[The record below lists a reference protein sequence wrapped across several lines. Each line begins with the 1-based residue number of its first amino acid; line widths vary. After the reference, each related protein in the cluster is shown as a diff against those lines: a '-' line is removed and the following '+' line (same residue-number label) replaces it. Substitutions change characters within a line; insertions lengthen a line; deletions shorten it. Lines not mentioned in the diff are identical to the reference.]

1 MTNKAQ
7 YHVTAIGNALVDFL
21 CPVQDTFITKMG
33 FEKGGFTLI
42 DIHKAKNL
50 YQNMGPAKEMSGGS
64 AANTI
69 AALSELG
76 CHTGFIG
83 AIANDQVGNIFAH
96 DIQSIGVNFKPII
109 HDTSHENE
117 TGRCYI
123 LVSQDAQRTMC
134 TYLGIAG
141 IVPERKLDF
150 SLIENSQILY
160 VEGYMW
166 VIEETKN
173 AILKAIDYAHHHGR
187 KAAFTLSDVFCVNSF
202 RDEFLDLINH
212 KCDIVFANEAE
223 AKALFQV
230 NTLDDVIKH
239 AQKTG
244 KIFAITCGAHGSI
257 IVDNNIIIK
266 NEAIKPNQLVDT
278 TGAGDAFA
286 AGFLY
291 GMTHNMGYAESAHIG
306 SLIATEVISHIGA
319 RSDKDL
325 KNLLQE
331 SKKVS

>member
-1 MTNKAQ
+1 MTNKAK

-21 CPVQDTFITKMG
+21 CSVNDDFITNMG
-33 FEKGGFTLI
+33 FSKGGFSLI
-42 DIHKAKNL
+42 DTVQAKNL
-50 YQNMGPAKEMSGGS
+50 YKNMGPSQEMSGGS

-76 CHTGFIG
+76 CQTGFIG

-96 DIQSIGVNFKPII
+96 DIQSIGVDFKPII
-109 HDTSHENE
+109 HDASGDNE

-141 IVPERKLDF
+141 IIPEAKLDF

-166 VIEETKN
+166 VVNETKN
-173 AILKAIDYAHHHGR
+173 AIVKAIDYAHHHGR
-187 KAAFTLSDVFCVNSF
+187 KAAFTLSDVFCVNTF
-202 RDEFLDLINH
+202 RDEFLDLINN
-212 KCDIVFANEAE
+212 KCDIIFANELE

-230 NTLDDVIKH
+230 DTLEDVIKH

-244 KIFAITCGAHGSI
+244 KIFAITCGEHGAI
-257 IVDNNIIIK
+257 IIDNNSVVNNK
-266 NEAIKPNQLVDT
+266 AVKPSQLVDT

-291 GMTHNMGYAESAHIG
+291 GMTNNMNYAEAAHIG
-306 SLIATEVISHIGA
+306 SLIASEVISHMGA
-319 RSDKDL
+319 RSNKDL

-331 SKKVS
+331 SKKAS

>member
-1 MTNKAQ
+1 MTNQAT

-21 CPVQDTFITKMG
+21 CSVDDSFITNMG
-33 FEKGGFTLI
+33 FSKGGFTLI
-42 DIHKAKNL
+42 DIHKAKDL
-50 YQNMGPAKEMSGGS
+50 YKNMGPAKEISGGS

-76 CHTGFIG
+76 CKTGFIG
-83 AIANDQVGNIFAH
+83 SITNDQVGDIFAH
-96 DIQSIGVNFKPII
+96 DIQSIGVDFKPII
-109 HDTSHENE
+109 HTASNDNE

-123 LVSQDAQRTMC
+123 LVSKDAQRTMC

-141 IVPERKLDF
+141 IVPESKLNF

-166 VIEETKN
+166 VINETKN
-173 AILKAIDYAHHHGR
+173 AILKAVDYAHQHGR
-187 KAAFTLSDVFCVNSF
+187 KTALTLSDTFCVNSF
-202 RDEFLDLINH
+202 RDEFLELINH
-212 KCDIVFANEAE
+212 KFDIIFANEAE

-230 NTLDDVIKH
+230 NTLDEVITQ

-244 KIFAITCGAHGSI
+244 KIFAITCGEHGAI
-257 IVDNNIIIK
+257 IVEKQEIVK
-266 NEAIKPNQLVDT
+266 NSAVKPTQLVDT

-291 GMTHNMGYAESAHIG
+291 GMTHNMTYQESAYIG
-306 SLIATEVISHIGA
+306 SLIASEVISHIGA
-319 RSDKDL
+319 RSEKNL

-331 SKKVS
+331 SKKAS